1 MLMNTWNILKRRYR
15 QQSDGYQYYNRVLRA
30 MVLRALLWTCR
41 IFFGVEKQ
49 VNPVRNPGEKRIL
62 LIVFGG
68 MGDCLLFDS
77 LFRRLKE
84 RWPRVVIDVL
94 TGSFEQM
101 WEHMETVDNLI
112 VFKPTKFK
120 TPWAYAR
127 LFRTLYRRGYELA
140 VEGIAMVP
148 KRGIYPLLTSFVMQA
163 SAAPVRIGRKNT
175 GRLEAL
181 RPRRLDFMGHAEM
194 MARRSRKLDRDANPY
209 LTHTISVPPPHH
221 RTSHESAYVLAPLGL
236 NVSRRPDEPG
246 LTINPDAD
254 QWARRTLRNQWACA
268 QDRLIAM
275 TVETTRRIKA
285 WPLERF
291 ARVMH
296 KGVRDGY
303 KFVMLGLDKQ
313 MAAGISRSFGP
324 DRVMNLAGS
333 TNLTE
338 MIALIR
344 QCDLFVSCDT
354 GPAHIAQ
361 ACRVPTVVLFG
372 PSNENEFG
380 PADRQLHTLVLPPET
395 LNCRPCVL
403 GPCVRDRS
411 CVQLIRPETVYAAM
425 QETLTNVH
433 PGREHR
439 RTAPRTRPLQRL
451 CEI

>member
-1 MLMNTWNILKRRYR
+1 MNTWNTLKRWYL
-15 QQSDGYQYYNRVLRA
+15 QKSTGYQYYNRVLRA
-30 MVLRALLWTCR
+30 LAVRALLWTCR
-41 IFFGVEKQ
+41 VVFSVEKQ
-49 VNPVRNPGEKRIL
+49 VNTVRRPGEKRIL
-62 LIVFGG
+62 LIVIGG

-84 RWPRVVIDVL
+84 RWPQAVIDVL
-94 TGSFEQM
+94 TGSFEQL
-101 WEHMETVDNLI
+101 WEHVAMVDNLI
-112 VFKPTKFK
+112 LFKPTKFK
-120 TPWAYAR
+120 PPWAYAR
-127 LFRTLYRRGYELA
+127 LFRTLYRRGYDMA

-148 KRGIYPLLTSFVMQA
+148 KRGIFPLLTSFVMQA
-163 SAAPVRIGRKNT
+163 SAAPVRVGRKNT
-175 GRLEAL
+175 GCLEAL
-181 RPRRLDFMGHAEM
+181 RPRRLDFIGHAEM
-194 MARRSRKLDRDANPY
+194 TARRARKLDRDTNPY

-221 RTSHESAYVLAPLGL
+221 RTAHESTYVLAPLGL
-236 NVSRRPDEPG
+236 SVNRRPNEPE
-246 LTINPDAD
+246 LTPDPRAD
-254 QWARRTLRNQWACA
+254 QWARKTLRNQWASA

-285 WPLERF
+285 WPLESF
-291 ARVMH
+291 AQVMH

-313 MAAGISRSFGP
+313 RADRISGAFAP
-324 DRVMNLAGS
+324 DQVMNLAGS
-333 TNLTE
+333 TDLTE

-380 PADRQLHTLVLPPET
+380 PVDRQRHTLVLPPEA
-395 LNCRPCVL
+395 LNCRPCIL

-411 CVQLIRPETVYAAM
+411 CVHLIHPETVYAAM
-425 QETLTNVH
+425 QATLAGVRSNRDC
-433 PGREHR
+433 PRIGS
-439 RTAPRTRPLQRL
+439 RTRPLRRL